1 MADNGKT
8 RTWTFTNYKMDED
21 YDRIFAGG
29 DIKYLAWG
37 LETCPSTGNEHH
49 QGYIVF
55 KNQRST
61 GAGSRKKI
69 STLFQGKP
77 HVEPMRGSLQQNTT
91 YCSKQ
96 NALNEWGNRPA
107 QGNRA
112 DLDSVVQRL
121 RNQETTAE
129 DICLDDPVYY
139 HMYGR
144 TLERAEDI
152 LQRKRFRTEMTK
164 GVWLYGPTGVGKSHR
179 AFEGFTPETHY
190 VKNIEDQWWDGYTGQ
205 ETVIRPARGS

>member
-1 MADNGKT
+1 M
-8 RTWTFTNYKMDED
+8 
-21 YDRIFAGG
+21 FA
-29 DIKYLAWG
+29 
-37 LETCPSTGNEHH
+37 
-49 QGYIVF
+49 
-55 KNQRST
+55 
-61 GAGSRKKI
+61 
-69 STLFQGKP
+69 GKP
-77 HVEPMRGSLQQNTT
+77 HIEAMRGSLQQNTK

-96 NALNEWGNRPA
+96 NELNEWGNRPA